1 MKLTTLDLHSFSD
14 LVYREWIDGSAISP
28 ELFTANV
35 EIIADEIIESG
46 AEVNYPIHEALNW
59 NPTKWRT
66 VWQSGKQQRPELFG
80 ALIHSW
86 NPILEKPEVFQVKL
100 SNP

>member
-1 MKLTTLDLHSFSD
+1 M
-14 LVYREWIDGSAISP
+14 
-28 ELFTANV
+28 
-35 EIIADEIIESG
+35 EIIADEIVESG
-46 AEVNYPIHEALNW
+46 GEVNYPIHEALNW
-59 NPTKWRT
+59 NPAKWRT

-100 SNP
+100 SKPLIDHKKGKPRKYENPAKR